1 MRLEAPTEKMIEKSI
16 LDWLAF
22 KRVGHFWKNNSV
34 GVFDPI
40 KKTYRKSNSP
50 HAEKGSSDI
59 LGCMQGRFVAI
70 EVKRNTKSALSDN
83 QKMFIKNI
91 IRTGGI
97 AFVATSID
105 DVIKSFHDFG
115 FDV

>member
-1 MRLEAPTEKMIEKSI
+1 MRLEAPTEKMIETSI
-16 LDWLAF
+16 LDWLAL

-40 KKTYRKSNSP
+40 KKAYRKSNSP
-50 HAEKGSSDI
+50 HSERGSSDI
-59 LGCMQGRFVAI
+59 LGCVGGKFVAI

-83 QKMFIKNI
+83 QKIFMSNIK
-91 IRTGGI
+91 RSGGI

-105 DVIKSFHDFG
+105 DVIRSFHDFG
-115 FDV
+115 FDI